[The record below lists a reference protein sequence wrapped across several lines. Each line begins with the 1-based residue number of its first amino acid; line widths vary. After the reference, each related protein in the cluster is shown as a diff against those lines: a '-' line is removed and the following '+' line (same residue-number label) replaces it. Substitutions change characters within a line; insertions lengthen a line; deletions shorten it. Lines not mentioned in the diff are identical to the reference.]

1 MEKTKKENKPS
12 ILRRIWREHTRKY
25 IWHIAAAMGLTSLAA
40 MAEAYSVALLRP
52 IFDQG
57 LVEQDKALLFWL
69 CAQITTVYAGKG
81 LLSYFQMNLMAH
93 ISNKTIMSIRHKVF
107 SHVIKLDMGYF
118 SNTSS
123 GDLLSRIVNQTNQV
137 AQIALNF
144 IQTAFKDITTVVSM
158 FGLMIWSNWQLFMII
173 FLFVPFGVV
182 VAQRL
187 SKKARNIASADVA
200 MNAGFM
206 VQISESL
213 QNVKVIKS
221 YGMEAYES
229 RAIGRTFEEM
239 NDMAMKRTRIVSSV
253 SPIMESLSGFVLSG
267 IILFGGWQ
275 IASGTM
281 TTGSFVTFLGAWVA
295 VYKPLKALTAFR
307 INFQMA
313 MMGAAS
319 VYEILDTKPKIV
331 DAPDAKRMEGLNK
344 GIKLNHVNF
353 EYDAGKPILRD
364 VTISVPKGK
373 TIALVGQSG
382 GGKSTII
389 NLIPRFFDVS
399 GGSITIDGIDIR
411 ELTMKSLRENIA
423 IVSQD
428 IMLFDSTIRNN
439 IAYGKGDKEAK
450 EITDAEIVRAAK
462 LANADNFIN
471 AMSEGYQTKIGER
484 GVKLSGG
491 QKQRISI
498 ARALIKDAPILLLDE
513 ATSALDTESERLV
526 QQALDN
532 LMKDRTTIVIAHRLS
547 TIINADKIYVIERGE
562 VVEEG
567 THAELLKKK
576 GEYAKLYNMQFQE
589 ASHA

>member
-1 MEKTKKENKPS
+1 MVKSESKQPS
-12 ILRRIWREHTRKY
+12 ILYRIWREHTRKY
-25 IWHIAAAMGLTSLAA
+25 IWHIVLAMLLTSVIAA
-40 MAEAYSVALLRP
+40 AEAYSVALLKP
-52 IFDQG
+52 IFDRG
-57 LVEQDKALLFWL
+57 LVEQDKTLLFWL
-69 CAQITTVYAGKG
+69 CAQIVGVYAGKG
-81 LLSYFQMNLMAH
+81 LLSYFQMNLMAY

-123 GDLLSRIVNQTNQV
+123 GDLLSRIVNQTNSV

-144 IQTAFKDITTVVSM
+144 IQTVFKDVTTVVSM

-182 VAQRL
+182 LSQRL
-187 SKKARNIASADVA
+187 SKRARAIASADVT

-229 RAIGRTFEEM
+229 RSIGRTFEEM
-239 NDMAMKRTRIVSSV
+239 NDMAMQRTRIVSSV

-267 IILFGGWQ
+267 IVLFGGWQ
-275 IASGTM
+275 IANGAM

-319 VYEILDTKPKIV
+319 VYELLDTKPQIV
-331 DAPDAKRMEGLNK
+331 DAPNAKSIDGIKK
-344 GIKLNHVNF
+344 GISLKNVCF
-353 EYDAGKPILRD
+353 EYDKGKPILKN
-364 VTISVPKGK
+364 INIEVPRGK

-382 GGKSTII
+382 GGKSTIV
-389 NLIPRFFDVS
+389 NLVPRFFDVTN
-399 GGSITIDGIDIR
+399 GSISIDGVDIR
-411 ELTMKSLRENIA
+411 NITMKSLRENIA

-428 IMLFDSTIRNN
+428 IMLFDTTIRNN
-439 IAYGKGDKEAK
+439 IAYGRGDKEAK
-450 EITDAEIVRAAK
+450 DITDAEVERAAK
-462 LANADNFIN
+462 LANAANFIEG
-471 AMSEGYQTKIGER
+471 MSEKYKTKIGER

-547 TIINADKIYVIERGE
+547 TIVNADKIYVIDRGE

-567 THAELLKKK
+567 SHAELLKKK

-589 ASHA
+589 AGNE